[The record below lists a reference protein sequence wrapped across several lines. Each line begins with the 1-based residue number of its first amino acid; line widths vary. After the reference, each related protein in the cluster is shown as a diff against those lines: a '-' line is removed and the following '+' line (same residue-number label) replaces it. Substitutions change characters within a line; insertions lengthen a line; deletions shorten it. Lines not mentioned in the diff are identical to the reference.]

1 MNWISVEN
9 KRPVYGQPILIVV
22 DGVTQ
27 NITYMLDGS
36 DDSSDWCEPY
46 FFEHDDCCKMW
57 WDKVTHWMPL
67 PEPPKE
73 EKEEG

>member
-46 FFEHDDCCKMW
+46 FF
-57 WDKVTHWMPL
+57 
-67 PEPPKE
+67 
-73 EKEEG
+73 